1 LSWRKSNVESNVTH
15 SVGSTGEDDL
25 TLVVVYSPRHADEE
39 DEEGI
44 F

>member
-1 LSWRKSNVESNVTH
+1 VE
-15 SVGSTGEDDL
+15 STGEDDL
-25 TLVVVYSPRHADEE
+25 TLVVVYSARHADEE